1 MALGGKPM
9 QNTMNSCPWDLLHN
23 SCAMTSFSNS
33 IKLRQFSVQVWGRG
47 KSGLGGVARVGGD
60 PLQLDGDR
68 GDISLAVGGGDST
81 MKEGGGEVEAMRR

>member
-1 MALGGKPM
+1 M

-47 KSGLGGVARVGGD
+47 KSGLGGVARVGGGI
-60 PLQLDGDR
+60 PCN
-68 GDISLAVGGGDST
+68 
-81 MKEGGGEVEAMRR
+81 